1 MEQLTKEQAIALHDS
16 KEWENWTDAEI
27 AAFQMEQ
34 NKLCVP
40 FSRFQQAVESVLG
53 RPVWTHEFAGRDGLR
68 DEMSGRIPKATFSDV
83 LDKIP
88 ERLREKTVVIDI
100 N

>member
-1 MEQLTKEQAIALHDS
+1 MKQLTKEQAIAMHDS

-40 FSRFQQAVESVLG
+40 FSRFHQAVEAVLG
-53 RPVWTHEFAGRDGLR
+53 RPVWTHEFADRDGLR
-68 DEMSGRIPKATFSDV
+68 DEMNGKIPKATFADV
-83 LDKIP
+83 LNKIP
-88 ERLREKTVVIDI
+88 AHLREKTAAII
-100 N
+100 I